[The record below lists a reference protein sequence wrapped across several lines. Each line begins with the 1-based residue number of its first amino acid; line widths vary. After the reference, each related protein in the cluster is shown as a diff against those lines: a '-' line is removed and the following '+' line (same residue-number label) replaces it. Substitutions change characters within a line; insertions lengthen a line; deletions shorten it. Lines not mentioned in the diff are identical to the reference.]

1 MYRGNGSER
10 GLSNVALSVL
20 MSCRRVGERGRRRDS
35 VVVVVVVVVVLGDAI
50 VELLACC
57 LEVDIVTLL

>member
-1 MYRGNGSER
+1 
-10 GLSNVALSVL
+10 
-20 MSCRRVGERGRRRDS
+20 MSCRRVGERGRRDS
-35 VVVVVVVVVVLGDAI
+35 VVVVVLGDAI

>member
-10 GLSNVALSVL
+10 GLSNVALRVL
-20 MSCRRVGERGRRRDS
+20 MSCRRVGERSRRDS
-35 VVVVVVVVVVLGDAI
+35 VVVVVVLGDAI

>member
-20 MSCRRVGERGRRRDS
+20 MSCRRVGERGKRDS
-35 VVVVVVVVVVLGDAI
+35 VVVVVVVVLGDAI

-57 LEVDIVTLL
+57 LEVDIVILL

>member
-20 MSCRRVGERGRRRDS
+20 MSCCRVGERGRRRDS
-35 VVVVVVVVVVLGDAI
+35 LVVVVVVLGDAI

>member
-10 GLSNVALSVL
+10 GLSNVALRVL
-20 MSCRRVGERGRRRDS
+20 MSCRRVGERGKRDS
-35 VVVVVVVVVVLGDAI
+35 VVVVVVVVLGGDAI

-57 LEVDIVTLL
+57 LEVDIVILL